1 MVGLCATMKYGTICT
16 RYIEALLWRKWVS
29 YLCSRDVFFGLFL
42 EPVYVFFVLL
52 LPFCSRHV
60 FLCYFAN
67 LLVSFILI
75 LDVFQSEMWTEFFA
89 AIPDHLQ
96 PLVSRVQ
103 ETVLASRAD
112 GTIRTYLAGF
122 RRWKFWA
129 SSNCIRHM
137 PANPFQVS
145 VYLQCLILEA
155 SSPSPVLNA
164 VYSIDWAQQLAGLPK
179 VSVHPMVSAMVSAS
193 QRILGKAKSK
203 KEPIT
208 PEMLR
213 ALVSS
218 KISDKSPSLSDL
230 RTVALC
236 LIGYAGF
243 FRFSELCS
251 IRACDIKFFPTY
263 VSIFLESS
271 KTDQYRDG
279 AWTTIARSDLETCPV
294 KALEQYIAAAEI
306 DLSEDLPLFRALL
319 SPRCTSKVRRQGLSY
334 SRAREIVKDAFKDIT
349 DVSCISLH
357 SLRAGGATAA
367 ANAGIADRLFKR
379 HGRWQSENA
388 KDGYVKDNVQSL
400 LSVSKSLGI

>member
-1 MVGLCATMKYGTICT
+1 M
-16 RYIEALLWRKWVS
+16 
-29 YLCSRDVFFGLFL
+29 
-42 EPVYVFFVLL
+42 
-52 LPFCSRHV
+52 
-60 FLCYFAN
+60 
-67 LLVSFILI
+67 I
-75 LDVFQSEMWTEFFA
+75 LDVFQSEMCTEFFA

-129 SSNCIRHM
+129 SSNCIRHL

-155 SSPSPVLNA
+155 SCPSPVLNA

-213 ALVSS
+213 ALAPY
-218 KISDKSPSLSDL
+218 KESPSVSDL

-251 IRACDIKFFPTY
+251 IQPCDKVFSY
-263 VSIFLESS
+263 LCVHIFS
-271 KTDQYRDG
+271 R
-279 AWTTIARSDLETCPV
+279 
-294 KALEQYIAAAEI
+294 
-306 DLSEDLPLFRALL
+306 
-319 SPRCTSKVRRQGLSY
+319 PRQTNTVM
-334 SRAREIVKDAFKDIT
+334 
-349 DVSCISLH
+349 
-357 SLRAGGATAA
+357 
-367 ANAGIADRLFKR
+367 
-379 HGRWQSENA
+379 GRGQ
-388 KDGYVKDNVQSL
+388 Q
-400 LSVSKSLGI
+400 